1 MKAIAMN
8 SRNPNRRK
16 TTGSVGERRKGERRS
31 TTKQYELKLHEKL
44 KKGRLET
51 GTMTLYTPKVIK
63 YAQSFLKEKK
73 AIIEV
78 VKDIVN
84 SFLDPSR
91 FLRTNSNFKEVQ
103 ELYSKRT
110 ADDIISS
117 GLIINLN
124 KNDPNCG
131 THLIHGCIDYATA
144 ITALMR
150 VLNIPAKFIRL
161 YDHSVVEIDLEG
173 KKYILDPLDRDKKT
187 VRAVDA
193 EWVDLVRLDESDY
206 GYAEGLDAHDPLIG
220 IYNWEDYK
228 KFIKGSKDRDSD
240 FH

>member
-1 MKAIAMN
+1 MN

-51 GTMTLYTPKVIK
+51 GAMTLYTPKVIK

-124 KNDPNCG
+124 KNDPNFE
-131 THLIHGCIDYATA
+131 LI
-144 ITALMR
+144 
-150 VLNIPAKFIRL
+150 
-161 YDHSVVEIDLEG
+161 
-173 KKYILDPLDRDKKT
+173 
-187 VRAVDA
+187 
-193 EWVDLVRLDESDY
+193 
-206 GYAEGLDAHDPLIG
+206 
-220 IYNWEDYK
+220 
-228 KFIKGSKDRDSD
+228 
-240 FH
+240 